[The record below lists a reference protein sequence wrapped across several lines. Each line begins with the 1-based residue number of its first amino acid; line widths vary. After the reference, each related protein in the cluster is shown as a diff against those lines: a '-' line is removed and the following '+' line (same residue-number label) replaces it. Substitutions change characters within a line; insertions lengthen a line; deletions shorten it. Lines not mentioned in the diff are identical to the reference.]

1 MYKCYTVHGLCV
13 TECCKKILNTIDLQ
27 CITYIKLQNYWW
39 RLVLKKDDEKRLS
52 TINWHFSVLP
62 RFARVTAASLS

>member
-1 MYKCYTVHGLCV
+1 MGFVQQNAV
-13 TECCKKILNTIDLQ
+13 KKILNTIDLQ

-39 RLVLKKDDEKRLS
+39 RLLKKDDEKRLS